1 MAPLGAR
8 DQAAADLA
16 PRTPTM
22 GMAKT
27 VVAALS
33 VVTGSDTPA
42 LGSEA

>member
-1 MAPLGAR
+1 M
-8 DQAAADLA
+8 
-16 PRTPTM
+16 M
-22 GMAKT
+22 SSGMAKT